1 MKNSSQFINESIFK
15 VNLKYTQMQNKTKE
29 LFFKCLNENKP
40 LEYFEIE
47 LEKLWGTLDHEF
59 LQNEL
64 LEYAELIHQQN
75 IQGRQIKPDLIK
87 TGIITIP
94 IVNAL
99 LMEKKFKKVKER
111 EYKISL
117 KSYAYKNDKQ
127 EYLKLK
133 VSKYTNQIVPYYY
146 QDTNTIQRY
155 VQLST
160 YEAMIHNTNLTRAG
174 WNTTLN
180 DADQLGE
187 RQFWIPP
194 HNFSCPIC
202 SAFQGKILSKQDVM
216 RHIGIEADNASGD
229 LLHPNCKCELTIYT
243 FNTVL
248 QKPSYD
254 EQEIERQYEIRQKV
268 NGLTLKKE
276 EVATDMKI
284 QKQLG
289 NQDQVDEL
297 NTQRN
302 AINKAI
308 RELKS
313 ALPTA
318 ELKKQVVAINR

>member
-1 MKNSSQFINESIFK
+1 MKKSSQFINESIFK

-29 LFFKCLNENKP
+29 LFFRCLNENQP

-47 LEKLWGTLDHEF
+47 LEKLWGTLDHDF

-75 IQGRQIKPDLIK
+75 IEKRKFKPDLIT
-87 TGIITIP
+87 TGIIAIP

-99 LMEKKFKKVKER
+99 LMEKKFKQVKER

-117 KSYAYKNDKQ
+117 KSYAYKNDKD
-127 EYLKLK
+127 EYLKQK
-133 VSKYTNQIVPYYY
+133 VSRYSNQIVPYYY
-146 QDTNTIQRY
+146 QKTNTIQRY

-174 WNTTLN
+174 WNTTLK

-187 RQFWIPP
+187 REFWIPP

-202 SAFQGKILSKQDVM
+202 SSFQGKILSKQDVL
-216 RHIGIEADNASGD
+216 RHIGIEAEEISGD

-243 FNTVL
+243 RDTVL
-248 QKPSYD
+248 MKPEYD
-254 EQEIERQYEIRQKV
+254 EEEIERQYEIRQKV

-276 EVATDMKI
+276 EVVTDMKI